1 MPIDRHGKPVI
12 VAWPEHHLLWLEA
25 CNQLP
30 SYDRTQAFYDIA
42 ALTGRSIGA
51 VRERANKMRLE
62 KIHADWL
69 RNAPAMGSRADRGR
83 PGGMGPSELARPSM
97 ARLMGCK

>member
-1 MPIDRHGKPVI
+1 MINRNGGAVL

-25 CNQLP
+25 CNQL
-30 SYDRTQAFYDIA
+30 SAYDRSQAFYDIA

-51 VRERANKMRLE
+51 VRDKANKMRLE
-62 KIHADWL
+62 KMQADWL
-69 RNAPAMGSRADRGR
+69 RNAPAMTSRADRGR